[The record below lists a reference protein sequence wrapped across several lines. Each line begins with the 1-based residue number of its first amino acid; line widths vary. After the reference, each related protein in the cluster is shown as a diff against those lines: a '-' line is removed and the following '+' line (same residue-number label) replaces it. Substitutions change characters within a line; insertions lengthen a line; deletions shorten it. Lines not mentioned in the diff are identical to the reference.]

1 MPPNLL
7 PVWATPCGG
16 GLTKF
21 SSEVQRTYFLF
32 VKPKDLFNKN
42 RIIFSSISLLFAI
55 LIIHWFNGLHHFA
68 IFSLIQHFRSFYW
81 PSRKWLV
88 FIALMN
94 CAWNGK
100 RLFELVR
107 MVLGDGHINIR
118 WAQTIWSF
126 RLQIDT
132 IHQATT
138 DGSRSVL
145 LLEVPTKYRF
155 GEDERGW
162 GGGADGNLFCNKNG
176 NWGLII
182 IYSWLNGTCSKSS
195 SHCNILTQVLSKW
208 CLQNKKPHEIFCT
221 CLRLFTHKYTFLA
234 DKHTK
239 SVAVY
244 CDFAKHF

>member
-1 MPPNLL
+1 MTRFYCIDELRLKWKAFIWIGQNG
-7 PVWATPCGG
+7 AGG
-16 GLTKF
+16 WSYQYKMSTDNVVF
-21 SSEVQRTYFLF
+21 SSA
-32 VKPKDLFNKN
+32 N
-42 RIIFSSISLLFAI
+42 S
-55 LIIHWFNGLHHFA
+55 
-68 IFSLIQHFRSFYW
+68 
-81 PSRKWLV
+81 
-88 FIALMN
+88 
-94 CAWNGK
+94 
-100 RLFELVR
+100 
-107 MVLGDGHINIR
+107 
-118 WAQTIWSF
+118 
-126 RLQIDT
+126 T

-182 IYSWLNGTCSKSS
+182 IYSWPNGTCSKSS

-234 DKHTK
+234 DKYTK
-239 SVAVY
+239 SVAVF
-244 CDFAKHF
+244 CDSAKHF